1 MANAE
6 AYLLNSGGD
15 TFVIVDESPGDQ
27 EPNIHTLCVL
37 THRPR
42 WARHRKL
49 QTRGLLGGIG
59 GSESGVGIAAI
70 PRVSSGFNSPSEHP
84 LKGIPIMDAT
94 VKMVLVIALVAAV
107 VLLLFFGGGMTTGT
121 MSGGMMGR

>member
-1 MANAE
+1 MIDNE
-6 AYLLNSGGD
+6 
-15 TFVIVDESPGDQ
+15 IPGNQ
-27 EPNIHTLCVL
+27 KPNIHTLCVV

-42 WARHRKL
+42 WARHSKVKI
-49 QTRGLLGGIG
+49 GKLLGGRLT
-59 GSESGVGIAAI
+59 AAKAVF
-70 PRVSSGFNSPSEHP
+70 VSQPFPECHRASIHP
-84 LKGIPIMDAT
+84 LKGAPIMDAT